1 MAINYGKGKNDSDYD
16 LQMFLVSAAVQQPLP
31 DDKTIVLDI
40 LIRIHRDGDERSLS
54 LFIITKLQPSQKE
67 KGCNT
72 ISYHCSMI
80 LPLPDQVN
88 RISE

>member
-1 MAINYGKGKNDSDYD
+1 MS
-16 LQMFLVSAAVQQPLP
+16 QMFVVSAAAAVQQPQP

-67 KGCNT
+67 KVAIQYLT
-72 ISYHCSMI
+72 IV
-80 LPLPDQVN
+80 P
-88 RISE
+88 